1 MKPKNTLPSTVDP
14 VLQEL
19 WQVKD
24 AISERF
30 GSLDAYVK
38 HLREQASIGAK
49 PLSRKRSISRV
60 VPTSSRSKRVA
71 KAA

>member
-1 MKPKNTLPSTVDP
+1 MTSKTTLSHTVDP

-24 AISERF
+24 AIAERF
-30 GSLDAYVK
+30 GSLDAYVA
-38 HLREQASIGAK
+38 HLREQAATASKSLKSNSAA
-49 PLSRKRSISRV
+49 SMS
-60 VPTSSRSKRVA
+60 TRSKRFA

>member
-1 MKPKNTLPSTVDP
+1 MKPKNALPSTVDP

-38 HLREQASIGAK
+38 HLREKASIGPK
-49 PLSRKRSISRV
+49 PLIRKRSISAV
-60 VPTSSRSKRVA
+60 MPTNSRSKRVVKTA
-71 KAA
+71 

>member
-1 MKPKNTLPSTVDP
+1 MKPKNILPSTVDP

-30 GSLDAYVK
+30 GSLDAYVNY
-38 HLREQASIGAK
+38 LRQKASIGAK
-49 PLSRKRSISRV
+49 PSMRKRSITPV
-60 VPTSSRSKRVA
+60 MPTSSRSKRVVKTA
-71 KAA
+71 